1 MVETAFKPGDGN
13 GAYIGPGVVFKGE
26 ISGPERIVVEG
37 TVEGDITAGSLH
49 IGKQGSVKG
58 NVVATEADVEGTLS
72 SNVEIKEFL
81 LLRSTGRV
89 EGQIR
94 CGDFQV
100 ERGAVLAGDFAAGS
114 GAVQDA
120 KAEGSPEAS
129 KAEAESAELRAKEG
143 SLGSSSGETSKVT
156 EDAGSAEPETAAQ
169 DVRLEAAE

>member
-1 MVETAFKPGDGN
+1 MVESAFKPGEGN

-26 ISGPERIVVEG
+26 ISGPEKIVVEG

-72 SNVEIKEFL
+72 SNVEIKDFL

-114 GAVQDA
+114 GDSQKA
-120 KAEGSPEAS
+120 KAEAASEAPKQTP
-129 KAEAESAELRAKEG
+129 KASESSANET
-143 SLGSSSGETSKVT
+143 SGEGDPS
-156 EDAGSAEPETAAQ
+156 GSAEPEKPSEE
-169 DVRLEAAE
+169 VRLEAAE